1 MRKKYRELDIDI
13 LGETGRTIQIN
24 GDAEIGYVIG
34 TIEEDTTLENIWLS
48 DEDFKRVIWTLKE
61 SGVI

>member
-1 MRKKYRELDIDI
+1 MKGEIDIDV

-24 GDAEIGYVIG
+24 GNAEIGYVFN
-34 TIEEDTTLENIWLS
+34 TIEEDTTFENIWLS
-48 DEDFKRVIWTLKE
+48 AEDFKRVIWTLKT